1 MGGSHKSLLSILEA
15 MKNRKHDVLL
25 ASPGESAFVT
35 AASELGIQ
43 TNQFFMPDF
52 MDSRI
57 NLGKKRLFN
66 VLAAFYDIFVL
77 LIASFSLLRLI
88 VKTKPD
94 IVHANQ
100 MLISISSGIACTLTA
115 TPCVWHIRE
124 NPSPYVPKLVLKIY
138 GLLGYLLSDRIIV
151 NSKYTADLFK
161 QTMAH
166 KKLQVV
172 PIGIESIDKTVLTTA
187 EENPTKV
194 ISIFGRVIHLKGHHV
209 LIEALS
215 LLNKEALDFKLHI
228 YGHYQ
233 VDDPYYLSL
242 LNQIDTYGMSTRVD
256 FFGFTKDIH
265 TAFSNSHIV
274 VTSSVEAET
283 FGRTVIEAMAHGK
296 PIVATNVGAH
306 AEIIETG
313 VSGLIVE
320 PNDPAAL
327 SDAIKKLLSN
337 DQLAKQVGQNGYQR
351 YTENY
356 TMDTYC
362 DKLES
367 VYSELVRSS

>member
-1 MGGSHKSLLSILEA
+1 MGGSHKSLLSILDA
-15 MKNRKHDVLL
+15 MKSRKHDVVL
-25 ASPGESAFVT
+25 ASPGESAFVS
-35 AASELGIQ
+35 AATEQGIQ

-52 MDSRI
+52 MDTRI
-57 NLGKKRLFN
+57 LIGKKRLFN
-66 VLAAFYDIFVL
+66 ILAAIYDIFVL

-362 DKLES
+362 DKLEN
-367 VYSELVRSS
+367 VYSELLRSN